1 MSRSVYR
8 YEQSKADDTE
18 VRNKLKAVAHK
29 RQKYGYRMLHE
40 MLRKKGMKVNHKK
53 IYRLY
58 CEEGLQLRRKKK
70 VKKVVRERVPMP
82 VPEAPNKQWQMD
94 FVHDSLGS
102 GRKFRCLTIVD
113 ICSRYA
119 PAVEVSH
126 SITGERVVEVLER
139 LRFTRGLPEVITV
152 DNGPE
157 FISHVVA
164 EWVKKHGVILQHI
177 QPGKPMQNAFIESF
191 NGTFRH
197 ECLDTHCFLSLKHA
211 REIIQKWRE
220 EYNTQRP
227 HSSLKNRTPEDIEVE
242 FFSGKREKKVLT
254 YNWY

>member
-8 YEQSKADDTE
+8 YKQSKADDTE
-18 VRNKLKAVAHK
+18 VRNKLKAMAHK
-29 RQKYGYRMLHE
+29 RQKYGYRMLHGL
-40 MLRKKGMKVNHKK
+40 LRKKGMKVNHKK

-70 VKKVVRERVPMP
+70 VNKIVRERVPIQ
-82 VPEAPNKQWQMD
+82 VPDVPNKKWQMD

-113 ICSRYA
+113 VYSRYA
-119 PAVEVSH
+119 PVIEVSH
-126 SITGERVVEVLER
+126 SITGERVIEVLER

-157 FISHVVA
+157 FISRAVA
-164 EWVKKHGVILQHI
+164 EWAKKHGVILQHI

-191 NGTFRH
+191 NGTFR
-197 ECLDTHCFLSLKHA
+197 
-211 REIIQKWRE
+211 Q
-220 EYNTQRP
+220 
-227 HSSLKNRTPEDIEVE
+227 
-242 FFSGKREKKVLT
+242 
-254 YNWY
+254 